1 MCVFFILQLVAAL
14 AQGVVLAGFFFI
26 NHVVCEAFFQIPG
39 YGDQRPNLLST
50 YYGW

>member
-14 AQGVVLAGFFFI
+14 AQGVVLAGFFI